1 MVPKIVRGT
10 TLGGDHFSYD
20 SILNSQL
27 PQLPKSFKRAIQKY
41 LNVIVIDVSIHD
53 KV

>member
-20 SILNSQL
+20 RPRRTPLGHHRRLWEYSDNLRTRDTIGT
-27 PQLPKSFKRAIQKY
+27 P
-41 LNVIVIDVSIHD
+41 
-53 KV
+53 

>member
-20 SILNSQL
+20 RPFPPEQNKMAHQGSYARLAGM
-27 PQLPKSFKRAIQKY
+27 K
-41 LNVIVIDVSIHD
+41 VSR
-53 KV
+53 

>member
-20 SILNSQL
+20 SPTGVSVDSDGLINIADCLNDH
-27 PQLPKSFKRAIQKY
+27 IQ
-41 LNVIVIDVSIHD
+41 VF
-53 KV
+53 